1 MAGIRDV
8 ISLLRGNQPD
18 YQAIIWGND
27 LKSTVLGMPIDE
39 LWRTQ
44 PYLRTVVTFL
54 ARNVAQLGVHVFER
68 VSDTDRRRL
77 RDDSA
82 ARLLSRPNADTTTY
96 ELIFGLVADLALY
109 DEAFWLLAPDVDAP
123 SGWTLTALSPAWITA
138 RGGGSVFTP
147 GWVEFTP
154 PGKVR
159 PTRIDLPDLV
169 WFHGW
174 NPGSPTSSSSPVEAL
189 KQILAEQV
197 HAMTFREQMWRRGGR
212 IGGYLTRP
220 IGAKWDAGVRERFM
234 QAWKTNYAGDD
245 APKAGGTPILE
256 DGMEYKRP
264 GFSAHEDEYIQGS
277 KLALATVAAVYQVNP
292 TMVGL
297 LDNANFSNVREF
309 RKMLYGD
316 TLGSIISMIED
327 RINAF
332 LIPKVTN
339 TEHVYAE
346 FNIAEKL
353 QGSFE
358 EQAAVLSSSVG
369 RPWMTADEARSRS
382 NMPALG
388 GDAAQLVVPLNVL
401 IGGQASPRDSA
412 PKARPAIATKSGR
425 AERARVTLKSDDLD
439 TSTYVEKA
447 AEVLSA
453 FFARQRRSVL
463 SALGAKAADDYWDG
477 ARWDREL
484 SDDLYALA
492 MTTATAL
499 GQEQAK
505 RLGFTEGD
513 YDEDRTRAFLRAV
526 ADSRA
531 GAINS
536 TTKERLD
543 DAIDDDDADP
553 ADVFTEAESARTGSA
568 ATALVAG
575 LAGFALVEAAQQT
588 TGSAAQKTW
597 ATGDNPRPDHAAMDG
612 ETVGID
618 EQFSNGADWPGDPVL
633 GADGVSGCNCGVS
646 ISY

>member
-8 ISLLRGNQPD
+8 ISLLRGNQTD
-18 YQAIIWGND
+18 YQQIIWGND

-82 ARLLSRPNADTTTY
+82 ARLLGRPNADTTTY

-154 PGKVR
+154 PGKIQ

-220 IGAKWDAGVRERFM
+220 VGAKWEPGVRERFV
-234 QAWKTNYAGDD
+234 QAWKANYAGDD

-332 LIPKVTN
+332 LIPRVTD

-412 PKARPAIATKSGR
+412 PKAHPAIATKSGR

-439 TSTYVEKA
+439 TSTYVDKA

-453 FFARQRRSVL
+453 FFARQRRAVL
-463 SALGAKAADDYWDG
+463 GALGAKAAGAYWDG

-492 MTTATAL
+492 MTTATEL
-499 GQEQAK
+499 GQEQSK

-543 DAIDDDDADP
+543 DAIDDDEADP
-553 ADVFTEAESARTGSA
+553 ADVFAEAESARTGSA

-597 ATGDNPRPDHAAMDG
+597 ETGDNPRPDHAAMDG